1 MRTNQPTCHWTS
13 SSHQSAS
20 TRLPSNPCYLLPFL
34 SSWQVH
40 YPYWIRSFLPEC
52 CVRQPGRKLPHFDFA
67 EGFAAVG
74 STARRNCISF
84 SRRTSFVGL
93 FWVTRLR
100 AFAGVGIGKVAGDCD
115 RDATAITGA
124 AAELVASLKW
134 ATNWPFEVNERISPY

>member
-1 MRTNQPTCHWTS
+1 M
-13 SSHQSAS
+13 
-20 TRLPSNPCYLLPFL
+20 
-34 SSWQVH
+34 
-40 YPYWIRSFLPEC
+40 
-52 CVRQPGRKLPHFDFA
+52 PHFDFA

-74 STARRNCISF
+74 STARRNYISF
-84 SRRTSFVGL
+84 WRRISFASL